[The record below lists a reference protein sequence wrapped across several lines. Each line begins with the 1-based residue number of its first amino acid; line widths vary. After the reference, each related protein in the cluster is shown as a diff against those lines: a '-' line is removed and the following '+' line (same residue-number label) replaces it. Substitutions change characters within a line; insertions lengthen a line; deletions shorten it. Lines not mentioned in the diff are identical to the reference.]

1 MKQKYSWSAVMR
13 YCHFAL
19 HIPPQDFWGIT
30 MLEVLD
36 LIEEIPESQSIT
48 KKDLEY
54 LIKNFS

>member
-1 MKQKYSWSAVMR
+1 MR